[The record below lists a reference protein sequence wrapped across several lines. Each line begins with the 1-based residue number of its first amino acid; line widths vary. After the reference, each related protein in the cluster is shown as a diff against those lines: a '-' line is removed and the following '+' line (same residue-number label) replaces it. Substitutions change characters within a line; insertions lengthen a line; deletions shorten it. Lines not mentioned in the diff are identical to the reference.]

1 MQTHCVECVT
11 VQKYSINYTSD
22 PSSGSVTTI
31 SGIEPVR
38 SVEGRERGGREGE
51 RGEGGRE
58 GGGRERGG
66 DGR

>member
-31 SGIEPVR
+31 SGIDSVR
-38 SVEGRERGGREGE
+38 SVEGRERGGKE
-51 RGEGGRE
+51 GEGGGEDR
-58 GGGRERGG
+58 
-66 DGR
+66 